1 MRESLKGKVIRIHS
15 DDGHADFG
23 RIIYD
28 FVENDDVLY
37 IAFPSSPEKT
47 FGEVN
52 SITDAKAPKNEK
64 RRSAYL
70 GMPRRLRR
78 ATLPLWEEERVFRS
92 SISLRRPSGFSLT
105 TNLKMKP
112 RR

>member
-37 IAFPSSPEKT
+37 VAFSSSP
-47 FGEVN
+47 
-52 SITDAKAPKNEK
+52 
-64 RRSAYL
+64 
-70 GMPRRLRR
+70 
-78 ATLPLWEEERVFRS
+78 
-92 SISLRRPSGFSLT
+92 
-105 TNLKMKP
+105 
-112 RR
+112 